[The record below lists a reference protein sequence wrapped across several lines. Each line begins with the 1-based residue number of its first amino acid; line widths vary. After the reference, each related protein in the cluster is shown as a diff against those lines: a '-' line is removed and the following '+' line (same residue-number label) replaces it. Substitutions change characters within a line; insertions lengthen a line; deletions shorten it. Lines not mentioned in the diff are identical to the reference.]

1 MLLSVIRQ
9 EGYVAEINND
19 DALLEILRSQINL
32 KVTLGLYNL
41 MNFIMGAISSAH
53 KEDVNFRKAASVFI
67 V

>member
-1 MLLSVIRQ
+1 LLSVIRQ

-41 MNFIMGAISSAH
+41 MNFIMRDISSAH
-53 KEDVNFRKAASVFI
+53 KEDVIFRKAASVFI
-67 V
+67 L